1 MKRASLSNSVAVIR
15 EAGRAV
21 TSLDKPI
28 GDGDA
33 TFGELMAT
41 LVPGP
46 AEQTEVILDRETLR
60 GALSKLPEDE
70 RRVLTLHYGLVA
82 GSEPQPIEQIT
93 RSLGV
98 SRNRVRRVEER
109 GLARLAARADVQAL
123 H

>member
-1 MKRASLSNSVAVIR
+1 MKLSSDCCWR
-15 EAGRAV
+15 R
-21 TSLDKPI
+21 
-28 GDGDA
+28 
-33 TFGELMAT
+33 
-41 LVPGP
+41 LVKAIEFAHPTP
-46 AEQTEVILDRETLR
+46 ARQTLR

-98 SRNRVRRVEER
+98 SRNRVRRVEAR